1 MEYQFYDEIEKTAKR
16 ILSRYIGSKVA
27 DTIGYDDEII
37 DAISALETALNN
49 NIEYWENKESEESDH
64 E

>member
-37 DAISALETALNN
+37 NAIAQLETALNN
-49 NIEYWENKESEESDH
+49 NIDYWKEKENE
-64 E
+64 